1 MGVSSDSQNIGTA
14 SIAYVAHKAASRRRS
29 RSRRSWRSV
38 SLARPMRSSILA
50 ASEQRVQPS
59 TCRTSDRHAS
69 RGTQRKQQGTD
80 VNLEIDGRGC
90 NIISITHKAFLFCP
104 QFVARMSLFN
114 IRLPREKKK

>member
-1 MGVSSDSQNIGTA
+1 
-14 SIAYVAHKAASRRRS
+14 
-29 RSRRSWRSV
+29 
-38 SLARPMRSSILA
+38 
-50 ASEQRVQPS
+50 VQPS

-90 NIISITHKAFLFCP
+90 NIISITHKAFLFCT

-114 IRLPREKKK
+114 IRLRHGAAVHDSNMFLASALAFSPEAARPVSVLACTEAL